1 MSAAAL
7 IRAEVA
13 ASSEAYEHE
22 YEVVGGR
29 HPHSFRSDSLSPDVS
44 TLATVVRLTQQ
55 VLPLSLSLSLP
66 LSLTHIPVFLGIT
79 RIPVNETRREAS
91 ASSQS

>member
-66 LSLTHIPVFLGIT
+66 LSLTHMFLGIT
-79 RIPVNETRREAS
+79 RTPVNETRREAS